1 MRGKVSKFV
10 IMFICFMLVF
20 GVFFQQKSFVSAA
33 SSGALTSAIPNE
45 PITGAAYG
53 NGVYVAAGYYG
64 KILTS
69 ANGLDWQIAAD
80 KTRLDVTYTGVTFG
94 DNVFVAVGY
103 DGTIMTSP
111 DGAVWTQRDSTVTGT
126 IARVAYVSGINKF
139 FAVTKAGVLLTS
151 TNGVTWTSASVG
163 TSKDLT
169 SIAASGS
176 TIVIG
181 DSGGYVHTSTNGTS
195 WTHKKLDNSFFI
207 NSVLGL
213 NGRFYANDALGT
225 THTSTDGI
233 NWASAVIAGQV
244 FGGLYD
250 GSKYY
255 LFGYDGT
262 SYGAV
267 FTSDK
272 ANGVSFSKQGIQTTT
287 MTAQN
292 GFYANG
298 VYMQLGNDGIV
309 VSTDGTAWNYAYG
322 GVVSSVLYNGTEY
335 IAVGKHG
342 NDGFIKTSADFVNW
356 TPVTLPQRVPALTSI
371 ATGLGKYVVVSDSP
385 GTVLTSTN
393 GTAWNVN
400 APAVSEYGLTA
411 VAFANAV
418 FVAVDEIGS
427 IYKLANGSTS
437 WTLERSDSVDYN
449 ALRFVAFDGSGFYA
463 AGDSGVL
470 LQSDYTG
477 SNWQN
482 VQAAPIVFTFDKKS
496 SNQTDVPITFTGT
509 FRNISVSNY
518 SSALVEGTD
527 YSVSGTTVTVKK
539 SFLAKLPL
547 GWQTIALH
555 VSNGPFKRAAVNVV
569 NTASSLA
576 QVSGVQLNPN
586 GNASWGSVAGAVSY
600 EAQLYRNGSVWGSAV
615 SVAAGST
622 STNFLAA
629 MLAAGAGNYTVK
641 VKAIGD
647 TVNVKDG
654 AQSAASGAVTI
665 YKAPAEDGTANK
677 EGTTQRADFTIIVT
691 AQNGTKATAKV
702 GGVNVLQTGSEV
714 PVSSGKATLPIKI
727 DSLSEG
733 ENAIVIVLQD
743 PSGNINSQELSV
755 KVTKDT
761 TAPITATED
770 GTADKAGTTQTANFN
785 IVVNAETG
793 AAVTAKVGGTNV
805 LQTGVSVLA
814 AGGKATLPIDLTKL
828 TEGAN
833 NIAIVVTDPVG
844 NVSDALTVSVTKDTI
859 SAANAA
865 LAITYGSGDSAASV
879 TQSVTL
885 PTTGMN
891 GTTVSWSSS
900 VPATIGAT
908 GVVTRPAYGSGNAA
922 VTLTAT
928 ISVSGI
934 SQTKTFELTVLE
946 QAPTDAQ
953 AVDAAKTVLDVGYG
967 GGDTAASV
975 TQSVTL
981 PNSGLL
987 GTTVTW
993 SSDHAAVIGATGAV
1007 TRPIY
1012 GAGDATVTL
1021 TATITRGAVTQTKT
1035 FILTVQKLAQTDVEA
1050 VSEAKSALEVGYG
1063 GTDTSASVTEAVTL
1077 SPTGL
1082 SGTTVTWSSDDVAVN
1097 ATTGA
1102 VTRPAYGAGDATVT
1116 LTATITK
1123 NAASETKTFTLT
1135 VLELAQTDE
1144 QAVDAAKSALEV
1156 GYSGGDTAASV
1167 TQAVTL
1173 PGTAQNG
1180 VTVTWSSDDTAIH
1193 AATGAV
1199 TRPAYASGD
1208 ATVTLTATIKKN
1220 AVSETKTFTLTVTKL
1235 AQTDAEAVSADKL
1248 ALEVGYGNGDTA
1260 TGVTQAVTLP
1270 ATGLN
1275 GTTVTWSS
1283 DDAAIHATTGAVT
1296 RPEYGSGDLTVT
1308 LTATIK
1314 KNAAS
1319 ETKTFTLTVL
1329 ELAQT
1334 DAQAVD
1340 AAKSALEVGYSVGD
1354 TAASV
1359 TQAVTLPGT
1368 GLNGV
1373 TVTWSSDD
1381 AAVHATTGAV
1391 TRPAYGAGDATVTL
1405 TATIKKNAAVETKM
1419 FTLTVTKLAQ
1429 TDAEAVS
1436 ADKLTLE
1443 VGYGGGDTA
1452 TNVTQAVTLPA
1463 TGLNGTTV
1471 TWSSNDVAIH
1481 ATTGAVTRPAYG
1493 LGDANVTLTA
1503 TIKKNAAVETKTFT
1517 LTVTKLAQTDAE
1529 AVSADKL
1536 TLEVGYGGTDSVTSV
1551 TQAVTL
1557 PATGLNGTTVTWSSD
1572 DTAIDAVTGAVTRP
1586 AYGAGDTTVTLTATI
1601 KKNAV
1606 IETKTFTMTVTKLAQ
1621 TDAEAVSADKL
1632 ALEVGYGG
1640 TDSDTSVTQAVT
1652 LPATGLNGT
1661 IVTWLSDNAAIDA
1674 VTGAVT
1680 RPAYGLG
1687 DATVTLTATI
1697 KKNAAIETKT
1707 FTLTVLEL
1715 AQTDAQAVSAAKSL
1729 LAITYGG
1736 SESATSVTQAV
1747 TLPAI
1752 GLNGVTV
1759 TWSSD
1764 NAAIDAAAGA
1774 VTRPA
1779 YGAGDATVTLTA
1791 TIKKNAAIETKT
1803 FTLTVPQLAQTDA
1816 QAVSAAKSALAIT
1829 YGGSDTATS
1838 VTQALTLPAT
1848 GLNGVTVTW
1857 SSDNTAID
1865 AATGAVTRPA
1875 YGAGDVTVTLTATIK
1890 KNAASETKTF
1900 TLTVPQL
1907 AQTDAQAVT
1916 AAKSVLAITYGG
1928 SDTAASVTQAVTL
1941 PTTGLNGVTVTWTSD
1956 DVTINATT
1964 GAVTRP
1970 AFGAG
1975 NATVTLTA
1983 TITKGAAS
1991 ETKTFTLAVI
2001 ELDEVIPPDVTPPAA
2016 PAVNAVDS
2024 DDLVITGTAEAG
2036 STITVKAGG
2045 TTVGSA
2051 VAIGGTFSITL
2062 TAALPAATELE
2073 VTATDAAS
2081 NVSPAT
2087 LITVTE
2093 ATVVTPPDV
2102 TPPAAP
2108 TVNAVDS
2115 DDLVITGTAEA
2126 GSTVTV
2132 KAGGTTLGSAVAT
2145 GGTFS
2150 ITLTAALPTATELE
2164 VTATDAASN
2173 VSSATL
2179 ITVTEATVVTPPDVT
2194 PPAAPAVN
2202 AVDSDDLVIT
2212 GTAEAGSTV
2221 TVKAGGTTLG
2231 SAVATGGT
2239 FSITLTAALPAATQ
2253 LEVTATDAASN
2264 VSTATLITVT
2274 AASTGTPTTPSTP
2287 SDTTVTSTDG
2297 TLTLPAG
2304 QSGKVSFE
2312 DAVTISI
2319 PAGST
2324 TKDLKLTI
2332 DKVLN
2337 TQHLV
2342 SDEDVLAS
2350 PVFEILKNFSEN
2362 FSKSITLTFAF
2373 DPTKLS
2379 GDQKVAV
2386 YYYDEVKKEWV
2397 KVGGVQINQN
2407 HISVE
2412 VNHFTKYAVFVE
2424 GKSSPETEPTIHF
2437 SDIAGHWAEA
2447 NIKKAVSSG
2456 IVKGYQDGT
2465 FKPGKTVTRA
2475 EFAVMLMNV
2484 LKPQGEGAQLTFM
2497 DTAKIGTWAQKA
2509 VAQAVQAG
2517 IITGYA
2523 DGSFGPNEE
2532 ITRAEMAAMIA
2543 KATGTPV
2550 KEVAATDFADDKDI
2564 PAWAKAG
2571 VAFVKQAG
2579 IVQGKGDNQFAPR
2592 DHATRAEAVTV
2603 LLNLLA

>member
-1 MRGKVSKFV
+1 
-10 IMFICFMLVF
+10 
-20 GVFFQQKSFVSAA
+20 
-33 SSGALTSAIPNE
+33 
-45 PITGAAYG
+45 
-53 NGVYVAAGYYG
+53 
-64 KILTS
+64 
-69 ANGLDWQIAAD
+69 
-80 KTRLDVTYTGVTFG
+80 
-94 DNVFVAVGY
+94 
-103 DGTIMTSP
+103 
-111 DGAVWTQRDSTVTGT
+111 
-126 IARVAYVSGINKF
+126 
-139 FAVTKAGVLLTS
+139 
-151 TNGVTWTSASVG
+151 
-163 TSKDLT
+163 
-169 SIAASGS
+169 
-176 TIVIG
+176 
-181 DSGGYVHTSTNGTS
+181 
-195 WTHKKLDNSFFI
+195 
-207 NSVLGL
+207 
-213 NGRFYANDALGT
+213 
-225 THTSTDGI
+225 
-233 NWASAVIAGQV
+233 
-244 FGGLYD
+244 
-250 GSKYY
+250 
-255 LFGYDGT
+255 
-262 SYGAV
+262 
-267 FTSDK
+267 
-272 ANGVSFSKQGIQTTT
+272 
-287 MTAQN
+287 
-292 GFYANG
+292 
-298 VYMQLGNDGIV
+298 MQLGNDGIV
-309 VSTDGTAWNYAYG
+309 VSTNGTAWNYAYG

-356 TPVTLPQRVPALTSI
+356 TPVTLPLRVPALTSI

-393 GTAWNVN
+393 GTTWNVN
-400 APAVSEYGLTA
+400 APAVSEYGLTS

-427 IYKLANGSTS
+427 VYKLANGSTS

-496 SNQTDVPITFTGT
+496 SNQTDVPITLTGT
-509 FRNISVSNY
+509 LRNISVSNY

-555 VSNGPFKRAAVNVV
+555 VSNGPFKRVAVNVV

-576 QVSGVQLNPN
+576 QVTGVQLNPN

-622 STNFLAA
+622 NTNFLAA

-647 TVNVKDG
+647 TVNYKDG

-714 PVSSGKATLPIKI
+714 TVSSGKATLPIEI

-733 ENAIVIVLQD
+733 DNAIVIVLQD

-755 KVTKDT
+755 RVTKDT

-785 IVVNAETG
+785 IAVNAETG
-793 AAVTAKVGGTNV
+793 AAVTAKVGGANV

-865 LAITYGSGDSAASV
+865 LAITYGGSDSAASV

-900 VPATIGAT
+900 VPATIGTT
-908 GVVTRPAYGSGNAA
+908 GVVTRPAYGAGDAT

-928 ISVSGI
+928 ISIGGI

-953 AVDAAKTVLDVGYG
+953 AVDAATTVLEVGYG
-967 GGDTAASV
+967 GGDSAASV

-981 PNSGLL
+981 PTAGLL

-993 SSDHAAVIGATGAV
+993 SSSDASVIGATGVV

-1021 TATITRGAVTQTKT
+1021 TATIARGGVSQTKT
-1035 FILTVQKLAQTDVEA
+1035 FILTVQKMAQTDAEA

-1077 SPTGL
+1077 TATGL
-1082 SGTTVTWSSDDVAVN
+1082 SGTTVSWSSDDTAID
-1097 ATTGA
+1097 AATGA
-1102 VTRPAYGAGDATVT
+1102 VTRPAYGSGDATVT
-1116 LTATITK
+1116 LTATIKK
-1123 NAASETKTFTLT
+1123 NAVSETKTFTLT

-1144 QAVDAAKSALEV
+1144 QAVSAAKTALVV
-1156 GYSGGDTAASV
+1156 GYNGSDTAASV

-1173 PGTAQNG
+1173 PGTGLNGVTITWSSDDTSVDATTGAVTRPAFATGDVTVTLTATIKKNAASETKTFTLTVTKLAQTDEEAVSADKLALEVGYGGGDTATSVTQAVTLPATGLNGTTVTWSSDNVAIDAATGIVTRPAYGSGDATVTLTATIKKNAVSETKTFTLTVLELAQTDAQAVDATKADLEVGYGGSDTAASVTQAVTLPATGLNG
-1180 VTVTWSSDDTAIH
+1180 VTVTWSSDDEAIN
-1193 AATGAV
+1193 ASTGAV
-1199 TRPAYASGD
+1199 TRPAYGSGD

-1248 ALEVGYGNGDTA
+1248 TLEVGYDGSDTA
-1260 TGVTQAVTLP
+1260 ASVTQAITLP
-1270 ATGLN
+1270 TTGLS

-1283 DDAAIHATTGAVT
+1283 DDVAI
-1296 RPEYGSGDLTVT
+1296 
-1308 LTATIK
+1308 
-1314 KNAAS
+1314 NAS
-1319 ETKTFTLTVL
+1319 
-1329 ELAQT
+1329 
-1334 DAQAVD
+1334 
-1340 AAKSALEVGYSVGD
+1340 
-1354 TAASV
+1354 
-1359 TQAVTLPGT
+1359 
-1368 GLNGV
+1368 
-1373 TVTWSSDD
+1373 
-1381 AAVHATTGAV
+1381 TGAV
-1391 TRPAYGAGDATVTL
+1391 TRPAYASGDATVTL
-1405 TATIKKNAAVETKM
+1405 TATIKKNAA
-1419 FTLTVTKLAQ
+1419 
-1429 TDAEAVS
+1429 S
-1436 ADKLTLE
+1436 
-1443 VGYGGGDTA
+1443 
-1452 TNVTQAVTLPA
+1452 
-1463 TGLNGTTV
+1463 
-1471 TWSSNDVAIH
+1471 
-1481 ATTGAVTRPAYG
+1481 
-1493 LGDANVTLTA
+1493 
-1503 TIKKNAAVETKTFT
+1503 ETKTFT

-1536 TLEVGYGGTDSVTSV
+1536 ALEVGYDGSDSATSV

-1572 DTAIDAVTGAVTRP
+1572 DTVINAATGAVTRP
-1586 AYGAGDTTVTLTATI
+1586 AYA
-1601 KKNAV
+1601 
-1606 IETKTFTMTVTKLAQ
+1606 
-1621 TDAEAVSADKL
+1621 S
-1632 ALEVGYGG
+1632 
-1640 TDSDTSVTQAVT
+1640 
-1652 LPATGLNGT
+1652 
-1661 IVTWLSDNAAIDA
+1661 
-1674 VTGAVT
+1674 
-1680 RPAYGLG
+1680 G

-1697 KKNAAIETKT
+1697 KKNAASETKT
-1707 FTLTVLEL
+1707 FTLTVTKLAQTDEEAVSADKLALEVGYGASDSATSVTQTVTLPATGLNGTTVTWSSDDTVINAATGAVTRPAYGSGDATVTLTATIKKNAASETKTFTLTVKEL

-1736 SESATSVTQAV
+1736 SDSATSVTQSV
-1747 TLPAI
+1747 TLPAT
-1752 GLNGVTV
+1752 GLNGATV

-1764 NAAIDAAAGA
+1764 NAAIDAATGA

-1779 YGAGDATVTLTA
+1779 YGSGDATVTLTA

-1803 FTLTVPQLAQTDA
+1803 FTLTVPQLAQTDE
-1816 QAVSAAKSALAIT
+1816 QAVSAAKSLLAIT
-1829 YGGSDTATS
+1829 YGGSDSATS
-1838 VTQALTLPAT
+1838 VTQAVTLPAT

-1857 SSDNTAID
+1857 SSDNAAID
-1865 AATGAVTRPA
+1865 AATGTVTRPA
-1875 YGAGDVTVTLTATIK
+1875 YGSGDAPVTLTATIK
-1890 KNAASETKTF
+1890 KNAAIETKTF
-1900 TLTVPQL
+1900 TL
-1907 AQTDAQAVT
+1907 
-1916 AAKSVLAITYGG
+1916 SVI
-1928 SDTAASVTQAVTL
+1928 Q
-1941 PTTGLNGVTVTWTSD
+1941 
-1956 DVTINATT
+1956 
-1964 GAVTRP
+1964 
-1970 AFGAG
+1970 
-1975 NATVTLTA
+1975 
-1983 TITKGAAS
+1983 
-1991 ETKTFTLAVI
+1991 
-2001 ELDEVIPPDVTPPAA
+2001 LDEVIPPDVTPPAA
-2016 PAVNAVDS
+2016 PTVNAVDS

-2036 STITVKAGG
+2036 STVTVKAGG
-2045 TTVGSA
+2045 TTLGSA
-2051 VAIGGTFSITL
+2051 IAIGGTFSITL
-2062 TAALPAATELE
+2062 TSALPTATELE

-2132 KAGGTTLGSAVAT
+2132 KAGGTTLGSAVAI

-2173 VSSATL
+2173 VSPATL

-2194 PPAAPAVN
+2194 PPAAPTVS

-2264 VSTATLITVT
+2264 VSAATLITVT

-2287 SDTTVTSTDG
+2287 SDNPVTSTDG
-2297 TLTLPAG
+2297 TLALPAG

-2324 TKDLKLTI
+2324 TNDLKLTI

-2337 TQHLV
+2337 TENLV
-2342 SDEDVLAS
+2342 SDEDVIAS

-2373 DPTKLS
+2373 NPTKLS
-2379 GDQKVAV
+2379 GEGKVAV
-2386 YYYDEVKKEWV
+2386 FYYDEVKKEWV
-2397 KVGGVQINQN
+2397 KVGGVQINAN

-2424 GKSSPETEPTIHF
+2424 NPTPTIHF
-2437 SDIAGHWAEA
+2437 SDITGHWAEP
-2447 NIKKAVSSG
+2447 NIKKAASSG

-2484 LKPQGEGAQLTFM
+2484 LKPQGEGAQLTFT
-2497 DTAKIGTWAQKA
+2497 DTAKIGTWAKQA

-2517 IITGYA
+2517 IIKGYA
-2523 DGSFGPNEE
+2523 DGSFRPNEE

-2543 KATGTPV
+2543 IATGTPI

-2564 PAWAKAG
+2564 PEWAKAG

-2579 IVQGKGDNQFAPR
+2579 IVQGKGDNQFVPR

-2603 LLNLLA
+2603 LLNLLAQMNK